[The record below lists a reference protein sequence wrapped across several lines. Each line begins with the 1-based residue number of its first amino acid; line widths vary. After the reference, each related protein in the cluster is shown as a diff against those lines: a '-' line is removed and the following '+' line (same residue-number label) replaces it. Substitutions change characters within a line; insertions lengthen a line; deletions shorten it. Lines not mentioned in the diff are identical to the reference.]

1 MMKQRI
7 GRYSIYIR
15 PLSYVI
21 DWLIINL
28 FSFFILPESLNTL
41 FFHVFITISWF
52 MISWNGGF
60 YDVYRYTKISD
71 IFSKVLRQYFLFL
84 VVNFAFV
91 GYFLNISESH
101 KINLYIGASI
111 ILITFFKISIYL
123 TLRKFRAV
131 YGGNFRKVV
140 IAGYGKDVEQ
150 LADFFSN
157 NVDYG
162 YKLEH
167 VFSFRKYR
175 AQQMQDFL
183 AFVQSQKIDEIYA
196 SLSVLSSQEINELI
210 DFADNNL
217 KVIKFLPDNKS
228 LLSRN
233 LHLEYYGFIPILS
246 LRKIA
251 LDEVHNKIIKRVFDI
266 VFSLVVIIGV
276 LSWLTPLLAILIKW
290 ETKGPI
296 FFKQKRNGLNYEE
309 FYCFKFRSMQLN
321 EIADLEQ
328 VSKNDPRITR
338 VGKIIRKTSMDELP
352 QFFNVLKGEM
362 SVCGPRPHMV
372 SHTEMYAKRIN
383 KFMVR
388 HFIKPGIT
396 GMAQTHGFRGEVEN
410 ERDIINRVKYD
421 IFYVENWSILLDLKI
436 IYLTVFNAVKGEE
449 KAY

>member
-1 MMKQRI
+1 MVKQRI
-7 GRYSIYIR
+7 GRYSVYIR
-15 PLSYVI
+15 PFSYVI
-21 DWLIINL
+21 DWIIINL

-52 MISWNGGF
+52 VISWNGGF

-71 IFSKVLRQYFLFL
+71 IFAKVLRQYFLFL

-91 GYFLNISESH
+91 GYFLNISEPN
-101 KINLYIGASI
+101 KINLYIGVSLL
-111 ILITFFKISIYL
+111 LISFFKFSIYL

-150 LADFFSN
+150 LEDFFSN
-157 NVDYG
+157 NADYG
-162 YKLEH
+162 YKLES
-167 VFSFRKYR
+167 VFSFRKNR
-175 AQQMQDFL
+175 AQYMQDCL
-183 AFVQSQKIDEIYA
+183 QFVQSQKIDEIYA
-196 SLSVLSSQEINELI
+196 SLSVLTSQEIDELI

-233 LHLEYYGFIPILS
+233 LHLEYYDYIPILS

-251 LDEVHNKIIKRVFDI
+251 LDEFHNKLIKRVFDI
-266 VFSLVVIIGV
+266 VFSLIVIVGV
-276 LSWLTPLLAILIKW
+276 LSWLTPLLAILIKL
-290 ETKGPI
+290 ETKGPV
-296 FFKQKRNGLNYEE
+296 FFKQKRNGLNYKE
-309 FYCFKFRSMQLN
+309 FFCYKFRSMELN

-328 VSKNDPRITR
+328 VSKNDPRITKIGR
-338 VGKIIRKTSMDELP
+338 IIRKTSMDELP

-421 IFYVENWSILLDLKI
+421 IFYVENWSIFLDLKI
-436 IYLTVFNAVKGEE
+436 IYLTILNAIRGEE

>member
-1 MMKQRI
+1 MVKQRI

-15 PLSYVI
+15 PFSYVI
-21 DWLIINL
+21 DWMIINL

-41 FFHVFITISWF
+41 FFHFFITISWF
-52 MISWNGGF
+52 VISWNGGF
-60 YDVYRYTKISD
+60 YDVYRYTKLID
-71 IFSKVLRQYFLFL
+71 IFTKVLRQYFLFL

-91 GYFLNISESH
+91 GYFLNISEPN
-101 KINLYIGASI
+101 KINLYIGASVL
-111 ILITFFKISIYL
+111 LISFFKFSIYL

-150 LADFFSN
+150 LTDFFSN
-157 NVDYG
+157 NPDYG
-162 YKLEH
+162 YKLES
-167 VFSFRKYR
+167 VFSFRKHR
-175 AQQMQDFL
+175 TQHMQDCL
-183 AFVQSQKIDEIYA
+183 EFVQNQNIDEIYA
-196 SLSVLSSQEINELI
+196 SLSVLTSQEIDELI

-233 LHLEYYGFIPILS
+233 LHLEYYDYIPILS

-251 LDEVHNKIIKRVFDI
+251 LDEVHNKIIKRIFDI
-266 VFSLVVIIGV
+266 VFSLIVIIGV

-296 FFKQKRNGLNYEE
+296 FFKQKRNGLNYQE
-309 FYCFKFRSMQLN
+309 FFCYKFRSMQLN

-338 VGKIIRKTSMDELP
+338 IGRIIRKTSMDELP

-372 SHTEMYAKRIN
+372 SHTEMYAKKIN

-436 IYLTVFNAVKGEE
+436 VYLTILNAIKGEE

>member
-1 MMKQRI
+1 MVKQRI
-7 GRYSIYIR
+7 GRYSVYIR
-15 PLSYVI
+15 PFSYVI
-21 DWLIINL
+21 DWTIINL

-52 MISWNGGF
+52 VISWNGGF

-71 IFSKVLRQYFLFL
+71 IFAKVLRQYFLFL

-91 GYFLNISESH
+91 GYFLNISEPN
-101 KINLYIGASI
+101 KINLYIGVSLL
-111 ILITFFKISIYL
+111 LISFFKFSIYL

-150 LADFFSN
+150 LEDFFSN
-157 NVDYG
+157 NADYG
-162 YKLEH
+162 YKLEN
-167 VFSFRKYR
+167 VFSFRKNR
-175 AQQMQDFL
+175 AQYMQDCL
-183 AFVQSQKIDEIYA
+183 QFVQSQKIDEIYA
-196 SLSVLSSQEINELI
+196 SLSVLTSQEIDELI

-233 LHLEYYGFIPILS
+233 LHLEYYDYIPILS

-251 LDEVHNKIIKRVFDI
+251 LDEFHNKLIKRVFDI
-266 VFSLVVIIGV
+266 VFSLIVIVGV
-276 LSWLTPLLAILIKW
+276 LSWLTPLLAILIKL
-290 ETKGPI
+290 ETKGPV
-296 FFKQKRNGLNYEE
+296 FFKQKRNGLNYKE
-309 FYCFKFRSMQLN
+309 FFCYKFRSMELN

-328 VSKNDPRITR
+328 VSKNDPRITKIGR
-338 VGKIIRKTSMDELP
+338 IIRKTSMDELP

-421 IFYVENWSILLDLKI
+421 IFYVENWSIFLDLKI
-436 IYLTVFNAVKGEE
+436 IYLTILNAIRGEE